1 MWFGG
6 VRPAARGS
14 GGMLRWDARCRWS
27 PSWPAGA
34 ASWPGKPAAMRG
46 GRRARRGQ
54 SAKAPHSP
62 GSGLPDGETHLPQA
76 RWKPDEA
83 RWGAATEPSRRL
95 RTARGARPLASAAS
109 RGMGGTREW
118 PESDCPAARGARLAA
133 ARRGV
138 AARGAR
144 PSASAASRGMSWAQG
159 KLRLDGAAHG
169 ASERRRWRDCTAL
182 PSPSS
187 THREAFPVPWTLP
200 ARREV
205 FPLRH
210 SLPARRETLPLR
222 RSLPMLRETFPLRRL
237 FLMLRGGLPALPPK
251 PARRRVA
258 ASPGDR
264 PLCRPFPAQ

>member
-1 MWFGG
+1 MGGRGLKRGHFRQRLRGACGGRRLPRRGGRAGRSRGLGGARPAGRGSGEAKLWFGG
-6 VRPAARGS
+6 ARPAARGS

-34 ASWPGKPAAMRG
+34 ASWPGRPAAMRG
-46 GRRARRGQ
+46 GQRARRGQ

-95 RTARGARPLASAAS
+95 RTARGVRRSASAAA

-118 PESDCPAARGARLAA
+118 PESDCPAARGSRHAA

-144 PSASAASRGMSWAQG
+144 PLASAAARGMG
-159 KLRLDGAAHG
+159 G
-169 ASERRRWRDCTAL
+169 T
-182 PSPSS
+182 
-187 THREAFPVPWTLP
+187 RE
-200 ARREV
+200 
-205 FPLRH
+205 
-210 SLPARRETLPLR
+210 
-222 RSLPMLRETFPLRRL
+222 
-237 FLMLRGGLPALPPK
+237 
-251 PARRRVA
+251 
-258 ASPGDR
+258 
-264 PLCRPFPAQ
+264 